1 MQMSAESTTPLGNLV
16 SMNLATRLRHRIGN
30 WSKRRHGVDTSPV
43 EITNRRIYIL
53 PTRLG
58 LIYAV
63 AVIAMGIG
71 GMNYGNNL
79 ALMLAFLLAALG
91 FVAMHH
97 SHRNLAGLSVH
108 AVANEPVFAGQLAHI
123 QLAIDNPSPQLRL
136 ALQAAAQFDDAMY
149 QASPIQVDGGAQG
162 TVQLP
167 VISNRRG
174 WLNIDR
180 LTIATLYPLGLFRGW
195 TVLHLPLR
203 CLIYP
208 KPSERAST
216 PPPTQLDTRNSQ
228 DLQRGDEEFAGLRS
242 FHPGDSPKRIAW
254 KAYARGQGLLVKQY
268 AGASIST
275 CMLDWDSLAG
285 LEVETRLSRLC
296 RWVIDSHQ
304 QGIAYGLKLPGFT
317 AEPALSEAHRSRCL
331 NALALFRGG
340 A

>member
-1 MQMSAESTTPLGNLV
+1 MSLTSALH
-16 SMNLATRLRHRIGN
+16 HRIGN
-30 WSKRRHGVDTSPV
+30 WSKRRHGVDISPV

-58 LIYAV
+58 LMYAL

-79 ALMLAFLLAALG
+79 ASMLPFLLAALG

-97 SHRNLAGLSVH
+97 THRNLAGLRIHSMT
-108 AVANEPVFAGQLAHI
+108 NEPVFAGQLAQI
-123 QLAIDNPSPQLRL
+123 QLAVDNPSPQLRL
-136 ALQAAAQFDDAMY
+136 ALQAETHIGTTLHHAQ
-149 QASPIQVDGGAQG
+149 PIQVASG
-162 TVQLP
+162 TQSSLQLP
-167 VISNRRG
+167 IASQQRG
-174 WLNIDR
+174 WLSIDR
-180 LTIATLYPLGLFRGW
+180 LTVSTRYPFGLFRGW
-195 TVLHLPLR
+195 TVLHLPSK

-208 KPSERAST
+208 KPSERSST
-216 PPPTQLDTRNSQ
+216 PPPTQFDTRNTQ

-254 KAYARGQGLLVKQY
+254 KAYAREQGLMVKQY

-275 CMLDWDSLAG
+275 CMLDWDTLAG
-285 LEVETRLSRLC
+285 LDNETRLSRLC

-317 AEPALSEAHRSRCL
+317 AEPALNEAHRSRCL
-331 NALALFRGG
+331 NALALFGGG
-340 A
+340 AS

>member
-1 MQMSAESTTPLGNLV
+1 MLYR
-16 SMNLATRLRHRIGN
+16 MNVTASIHRRINQWALRRN
-30 WSKRRHGVDTSPV
+30 GVDVAPV
-43 EITNRRIYIL
+43 EIANRRIYIL

-58 LIYAV
+58 LMYAA
-63 AVIAMGIG
+63 AVVSMGIG

-97 SHRNLAGLSVH
+97 THRNLAGLYVH
-108 AVANEPVFAGQLAHI
+108 VVANEPVFAGQLAQI
-123 QLAIDNPSPQLRL
+123 QLSIENPSPQLRL
-136 ALQAAAQFDDAMY
+136 GLQAEALFNDAPCR
-149 QASPIQVDGGAQG
+149 AEPIQVVGGTQG
-162 TVQLP
+162 LIHLP
-167 VISNRRG
+167 IASRRRG
-174 WLNIDR
+174 WLSIDR
-180 LTIATLYPLGLFRGW
+180 LTIATRYPFGLFRGW
-195 TVLHLPLR
+195 TVLHLPLK

-208 KPSERAST
+208 KPSERSST
-216 PPPTQLDTRNSQ
+216 PPPTQFDTRNTQ
-228 DLQRGDEEFAGLRS
+228 DLQRGDEEFSGLRS
-242 FHPGDSPKRIAW
+242 LQPGDSPKRIAW
-254 KAYARGQGLLVKQY
+254 KAYAREQGLLVKQY

-285 LEVETRLSRLC
+285 LDVETRLSRLC

-331 NALALFRGG
+331 NALALFSGS

>member
-1 MQMSAESTTPLGNLV
+1 MLYR
-16 SMNLATRLRHRIGN
+16 MNVTASIHRRINKWALRRNGLD
-30 WSKRRHGVDTSPV
+30 VAPV

-58 LIYAV
+58 LMYAA
-63 AVIAMGIG
+63 AVVSMGIG

-97 SHRNLAGLSVH
+97 THRNLAGLYVRN
-108 AVANEPVFAGQLAHI
+108 VANEPVFAGQLAQI
-123 QLAIDNPSPQLRL
+123 QLAIDNPSAQLRL
-136 ALQAAAQFDDAMY
+136 ALQAEARLDAALF
-149 QASPIQVDGGAQG
+149 QALPIQVAGGTQG
-162 TVQLP
+162 SIHLP
-167 VISNRRG
+167 IASRRRG
-174 WLNIDR
+174 WLSIDR
-180 LTIATLYPLGLFRGW
+180 LTIATRYPFGLFRGW
-195 TVLHLPLR
+195 TVLHLPLK

-208 KPSERAST
+208 KPSERSST
-216 PPPTQLDTRNSQ
+216 PPPTQFDTRNTQ
-228 DLQRGDEEFAGLRS
+228 DLQRGDEEFSGLRTL
-242 FHPGDSPKRIAW
+242 HPGDSPKRIAW
-254 KAYARGQGLLVKQY
+254 KAYAREQGLLVKQY

-285 LEVETRLSRLC
+285 LDVETRLSRLC

-317 AEPALSEAHRSRCL
+317 AEPALSEVHRSRCL
-331 NALALFRGG
+331 NALALFQGG